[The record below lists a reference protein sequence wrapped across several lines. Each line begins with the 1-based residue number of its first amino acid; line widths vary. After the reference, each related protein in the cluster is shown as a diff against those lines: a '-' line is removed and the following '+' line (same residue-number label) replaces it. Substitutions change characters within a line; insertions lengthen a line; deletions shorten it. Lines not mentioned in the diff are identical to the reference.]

1 MFYCGAARLATAAAT
16 CALPVVPRC
25 GAARL
30 AAAACALPAML
41 PLGGCASCHAV
52 VLPASPPL
60 LPPARCLS
68 CCRQAVA
75 CRVTL
80 WCCLPRHRCLRAA
93 CHVTVGQLR
102 VVPHCGAAHI
112 TAACALPV
120 VLPSGSCMSC
130 SGVLLPALPP
140 LLLPCCS

>member
-30 AAAACALPAML
+30 AAAACALPAMS
-41 PLGGCASCHAV
+41 PLGGCVSCHTV
-52 VLPASPPL
+52 VLPASLPL
-60 LPPARCLS
+60 PPPARCLS

-80 WCCLPRHRCLRAA
+80 WCCLPRHCCLCAA
-93 CHVTVGQLR
+93 CHVTVRQLR
-102 VVPHCGAAHI
+102 VVPQW
-112 TAACALPV
+112 
-120 VLPSGSCMSC
+120 
-130 SGVLLPALPP
+130 
-140 LLLPCCS
+140 CCPH